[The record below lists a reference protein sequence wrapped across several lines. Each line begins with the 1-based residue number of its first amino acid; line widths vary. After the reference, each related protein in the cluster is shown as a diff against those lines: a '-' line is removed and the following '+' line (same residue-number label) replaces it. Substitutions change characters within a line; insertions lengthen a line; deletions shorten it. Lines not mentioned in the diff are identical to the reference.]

1 MEVKYFQML
10 KMQVSRTYY
19 CAAYSFIYQG
29 FRVGDQYRILDYTD
43 KVESKLK

>member
-1 MEVKYFQML
+1 MEEKYFQTL
-10 KMQVSRTYY
+10 KIRVRRTFY
-19 CAAYSFIYQG
+19 CVAYSFIYQG